1 MYLNGKKPTA
11 TAAVE
16 GVVAAEA
23 PAVPTPITTTEAR
36 KEPPKSRLWLVVV
49 GSAVVLGCFVAYQIY
64 LLNTAANDGV
74 MALLGQRGDFFGGF
88 LNPILTALT
97 LGGLFYTLHLQRV
110 EQQEARIQFLDT
122 SAALTAQN
130 AAIES
135 QNYQTSFYHL
145 LGTHNDI
152 VNSLKTVD
160 TNEEDQIV
168 TGRDAFAVM
177 YSRLTRIYR
186 AKRRQFPDAED
197 GRILIFAWDE
207 VFKEEQSQLAHYFR
221 YLYNTIR
228 LVSRGVDSEKYIPIL
243 RAQLSN
249 QELLMLY
256 YNCAVG
262 QYGAPFAD
270 LAVQHQL
277 FDNIP
282 ARLIEPKHGKLL
294 PDAVFGKGGYAEV
307 LRLAKPRVK
316 GDMTDGGE
324 LQAKRAP
331 RQSPT
336 VAVSGNVASSSAKAS
351 SHRPSGPIAKLRSS
365 SPPEDVP
372 AKVSAPTRDR
382 HKSGGQARGEAT
394 AKSEDAPGIPRP
406 PRPPKAKG

>member
-1 MYLNGKKPTA
+1 MHLNGNEPTA
-11 TAAVE
+11 TATVE
-16 GVVAAEA
+16 GVVGAEA
-23 PAVPTPITTTEAR
+23 SAVAVPTTTTVAR
-36 KEPPKSRLWLVVV
+36 KEPPRSPLWPVVI
-49 GSAVVLGCFVAYQIY
+49 GTAFVLGCFVAYQIY
-64 LLNTAANDGV
+64 LFNTAANDEV
-74 MALLGQRGDFFGGF
+74 MAVLGQRGDFFGGF

-110 EQQEARIQFLDT
+110 EQHETRNQFLET

-135 QNYQTSFYHL
+135 QNHQAGFYHL

-160 TNEEDQIV
+160 SNADDQIV

-177 YSRLTRIYR
+177 YSRLTRTYR
-186 AKRRQFPDAED
+186 AKRKQFPTAED
-197 GRILIFAWDE
+197 GRILTFAWDE
-207 VFKEEQSQLAHYFR
+207 VFKDEQSQLAHYFR

-228 LVSRGVDSEKYIPIL
+228 LVAKGVDGEKYILIL

-262 QYGAPFAD
+262 QYGAPFAE

-282 ARLIEPKHGKLL
+282 ARLIEPEHGKLL
-294 PDAVFGKGGYAEV
+294 PDSAFGEGGYAEV
-307 LRLAKPRVK
+307 LRLAKPRVR
-316 GDMTDGGE
+316 GDLTDGGE

-331 RQSPT
+331 RRTRTLAASED
-336 VAVSGNVASSSAKAS
+336 VAPSSAHAS
-351 SHRPSGPIAKLRSS
+351 SHRASRQIPERRSP
-365 SPPEDVP
+365 SPPDNVP
-372 AKVSAPTRDR
+372 AKASPPTRDR
-382 HKSGGQARGEAT
+382 RESGSQALGEDA
-394 AKSEDAPGIPRP
+394 AKSKEAGRTPRP
-406 PRPPKAKG
+406 PRHPKAEG